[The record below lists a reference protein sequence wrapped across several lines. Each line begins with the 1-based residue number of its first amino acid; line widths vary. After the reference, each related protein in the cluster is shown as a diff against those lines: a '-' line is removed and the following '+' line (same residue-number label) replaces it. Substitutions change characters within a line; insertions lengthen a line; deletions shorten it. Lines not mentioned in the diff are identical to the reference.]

1 MQGIYSSKDKLLLYN
16 FGKQPEINM
25 KLVFQWLLSY
35 ELQCNEINFAHTFS
49 AAADK
54 RPMIS
59 FEKKNKYFEILMCSM
74 AFERSIRYCPLD
86 LPHLYNT
93 VPGASDPL
101 AGLASSEPDCIP
113 PQLFGLSIQ

>member
-1 MQGIYSSKDKLLLYN
+1 MKANFFKLWSIDTADDYFMQGIYSSKDKLLLYN

-54 RPMIS
+54 QPMIS
-59 FEKKNKYFEILMCSM
+59 FEKKNKYFEIHMFHGFW
-74 AFERSIRYCPLD
+74 AEYSI
-86 LPHLYNT
+86 
-93 VPGASDPL
+93 
-101 AGLASSEPDCIP
+101 
-113 PQLFGLSIQ
+113 LSPRPATLI